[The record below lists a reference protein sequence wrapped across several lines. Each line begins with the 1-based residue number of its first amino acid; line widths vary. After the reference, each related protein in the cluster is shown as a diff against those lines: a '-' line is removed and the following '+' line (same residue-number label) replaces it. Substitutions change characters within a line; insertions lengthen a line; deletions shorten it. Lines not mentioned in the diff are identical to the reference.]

1 MPTETPLTAA
11 KQHGIPSHG
20 IAYPPGATTGTA
32 MLADSARST
41 LAASE
46 DIARKDWEMV
56 NIIRRLELDKLL
68 REELAYMQQETVGVL
83 EQRKK
88 QLRFELHS
96 AFDGIPLESFV
107 EHPADE
113 ILTKALQAA
122 VNSPAIFQFIQEFCL
137 DFSRPD
143 FAASTLRCLSRQP
156 APKDSEWRT
165 QLVRAS
171 LASESLNV
179 RDAAIQAADAWRDA
193 DMATILQS
201 HQESEPW
208 LREYI
213 SEIIADL
220 ER

>member
-1 MPTETPLTAA
+1 MHNEIPLAA
-11 KQHGIPSHG
+11 TRQRGTNSLGIT
-20 IAYPPGATTGTA
+20 YPPGSSVGTT
-32 MLADSARST
+32 MLVDLARPT

-46 DIARKDWEMV
+46 DIARKGWEMV
-56 NIIRRLELDKLL
+56 DIIRRLERDKRL
-68 REELAYMQQETVGVL
+68 RESLAYVQRETVDGL

-96 AFDGIPLESFV
+96 AFESIPLESFV

-113 ILTKALQAA
+113 ILAKALHAA
-122 VNSPAIFQFIQEFCL
+122 AESPAIFQFIQEFCL

-156 APKDSEWRT
+156 QPKDSEWRT

-193 DMATILQS
+193 DMATVLRS

-208 LREYI
+208 LRDYI
-213 SEIIADL
+213 GEISADL